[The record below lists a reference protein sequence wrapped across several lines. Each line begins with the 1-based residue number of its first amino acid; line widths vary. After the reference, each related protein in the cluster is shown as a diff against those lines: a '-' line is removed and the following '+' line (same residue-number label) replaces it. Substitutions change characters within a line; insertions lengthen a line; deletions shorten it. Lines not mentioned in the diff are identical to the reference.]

1 MENDLHLLYQHHYKQ
16 VKMISIKVK
25 PKENI
30 NRALSRFK
38 AAVMNEGIMK
48 TVREKSHY
56 IKPCLKRQLK
66 REEAQRQR
74 MKDEMKLIRQVPNEM
89 NEWRRR

>member
-1 MENDLHLLYQHHYKQ
+1 
-16 VKMISIKVK
+16 MISIKVK

-38 AAVMNEGIMK
+38 AGVMSEGIMK
-48 TVREKSHY
+48 AVRDKSHFV
-56 IKPCLKRQLK
+56 KPCLQRKLK

-74 MKDEMKLIRQVPNEM
+74 MKDEMKLIRQVENEQ
-89 NEWRRR
+89 NEWRKR

>member
-1 MENDLHLLYQHHYKQ
+1 
-16 VKMISIKVK
+16 MITVKVK

-38 AAVMNEGIMK
+38 AAVMSEGIMK
-48 TVREKSHY
+48 AVRDKSHFV
-56 IKPCLKRQLK
+56 KPCLQRKLK

-74 MKDEMKLIRQVPNEM
+74 MQDEMKLIRQVENEQ
-89 NEWRRR
+89 NEWRKR